1 MDDVDLYSY
10 FSQLATEAQ
19 ATPRPPA
26 AQSMQEAN
34 SCDEAD
40 VPRPTAQPCNS
51 ALSVN
56 APEWAPAIVPVN
68 SCTEDA
74 DAGFSTFELAI
85 AILTSEYPT
94 YNLQCL
100 EVSSARPGEWYTAQ

>member
-1 MDDVDLYSY
+1 MDDVDFYSY

-19 ATPRPPA
+19 AAPRPPA
-26 AQSMQEAN
+26 AQSMQA
-34 SCDEAD
+34 CDEAD

-56 APEWAPAIVPVN
+56 ASEWAPAIVPVN

-100 EVSSARPGEWYTAQ
+100 EVCSARPGEWYTAQ